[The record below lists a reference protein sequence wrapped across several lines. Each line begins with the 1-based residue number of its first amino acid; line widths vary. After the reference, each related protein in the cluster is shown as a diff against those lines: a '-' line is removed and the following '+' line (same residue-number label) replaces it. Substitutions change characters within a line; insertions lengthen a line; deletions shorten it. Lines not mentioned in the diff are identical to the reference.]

1 MNKEEK
7 CAEGAQFPPDDQPV
21 MSDFL
26 AGIDQLVLAPADFS
40 YLLARTKESVNR
52 MWVLTCCQLAR
63 ISKRRMTVGLLLD
76 RERAS

>member
-7 CAEGAQFPPDDQPV
+7 CAEGVQFPPDGNRD

-26 AGIDQLVLAPADFS
+26 AGNDQLVLAPADFRYVLPRAKELVNS
-40 YLLARTKESVNR
+40 MWLLTG
-52 MWVLTCCQLAR
+52 CQLAR

-76 RERAS
+76 RERTS

>member
-7 CAEGAQFPPDDQPV
+7 CAEGAQFPSEGHRV

-26 AGIDQLVLAPADFS
+26 AGNDQLVLAAADFS
-40 YLLARTKESVNR
+40 CLLVNAKEAVNSMR
-52 MWVLTCCQLAR
+52 VPTSCQLAR

-76 RERAS
+76 RERAL

>member
-7 CAEGAQFPPDDQPV
+7 CAGVEFPSEGHCV
-21 MSDFL
+21 VSDFL
-26 AGIDQLVLAPADFS
+26 ARNDQLVLAPADFS
-40 YLLARTKESVNR
+40 YLLARAKESVNSV
-52 MWVLTCCQLAR
+52 WVLACCQLAR